1 MHLLEIEIPREI
13 TRTNMLKVAEPR
25 TGLSLAYFVV
35 YVGRLNARQV
45 GILMKW
51 ALSSNAP

>member
-1 MHLLEIEIPREI
+1 
-13 TRTNMLKVAEPR
+13 MLKVAEPR